1 MLAYRFALIARDG
14 IAFVARHRK
23 SNKQTPSRA
32 YDTESDV
39 EQKFVF
45 PLLTGVALLA
55 IPDEAVKTKKYLA
68 PTALDKAA
76 GKAGG
81 YYPDASVWYFGM
93 PMLVIEVK
101 DPGVQSEVGFREA
114 CLYARQLNAGYQT
127 GLNPCR
133 YVLATN
139 GHTLLAGYWDQA
151 QPAHTLQVGDLKAG
165 TSALA
170 TLARFCGASVLEA
183 LAQKSLKALKIQRGE
198 KPANSVGGIALL
210 NSKKP
215 LNSFAADLSPIL
227 RRYFSSTNE
236 ENVGDIA
243 LRAYVSS
250 NEITEYDRVL
260 EALLKDRVSV
270 RRDTIVKPLQVRKN
284 DEKDLTK
291 AIRDYQAESAV
302 GGQLQIIQGAVGS
315 GKSIFARRY
324 RQVLQPADLA
334 EANLWAFVDFNNSPA
349 SLKGAECWLCESLL
363 ASLEHEN
370 PNFDLYDESALKG
383 AFSNKIRQRR
393 SYYEQMRKISA
404 EEEIRARATDLVGWQ
419 SDPQLLVEGLGA
431 YLQGRK
437 DKTLVIVLDNVDKLE
452 LRNQLDAFQL
462 ALWLMAKTKAFVI
475 LQMRDETYER
485 YKNRPPLDTF
495 RSGIAFHIAP
505 PRFIDVVKRRLELGL
520 EYLNKH
526 AAERQEYVL
535 DNGVRVILPKGELGN
550 FLKALYGIIFGRRT
564 NVARVLEALA
574 GKDVRRAMEMFVS
587 IVTSGHLSTSAIT
600 SAARGQGEIPVNEYH
615 VIRILMRGD
624 YRFFSE
630 NSSFISNIFHY
641 DNAWV
646 RPDNFL
652 LSEILFH
659 LCMNRKHTG
668 EIGLEGYFSVA
679 RICDDIERMGY
690 DREDVFNG
698 VNYLLRRQLLGADNF
713 GSTQVERDQ
722 CVKVEGSGFI
732 HLRVLCERIE
742 YLYGALATTPISNA
756 KVVARIADFTKRESE
771 RNELSAGER
780 VLAIEAFVGFL
791 RSEMKR
797 LREKNPFFNIRQSGA
812 AYVINSMEMAVRRFY
827 RVQERPG
834 TIERNPLDLV

>member
-1 MLAYRFALIARDG
+1 VIAREG
-14 IAFVARHRK
+14 MALMTRHPK
-23 SNKQTPSRA
+23 SNKQMPKRL
-32 YDTESDV
+32 YETESDV

-45 PLLTGVALLA
+45 PLLTDVAQLGF
-55 IPDEAVKTKKYLA
+55 PTEAVKTKKYLA
-68 PTALDKAA
+68 PTVLDKAA
-76 GKAGG
+76 GKSGG

-93 PMLVIEVK
+93 PMLVMEVK
-101 DPGVQSEVGFREA
+101 DPEVKSEVGFREA
-114 CLYARQLNAGYQT
+114 CLYARHLNAGYQT

-151 QPAHTLQVGDLKAG
+151 QPAHTLQVDDLKTG
-165 TSALA
+165 VPALA
-170 TLARFCGASVLEA
+170 TLVGFCGAMVMEA
-183 LAQKSLKALKIQRGE
+183 LAQKTLAALKIRRGDR
-198 KPANSVGGIALL
+198 PASSVGGAALL

-227 RRYFSSTNE
+227 RRYFSSANE
-236 ENVGDIA
+236 ENVPDIA
-243 LRAYVSS
+243 QRAYVSS
-250 NEITEYDRVL
+250 TEITEYDRVL

-291 AIRDYQAESAV
+291 AIRDYNAERTA

-324 RQVLQPADLA
+324 RQVLQPPDLA

-349 SLKGAECWLCESLL
+349 SLKDAEQWLCECLL
-363 ASLEHEN
+363 ASLETEN
-370 PNFDLYDESALKG
+370 PNFDLYEESVLKG

-393 SYYEQMRKISA
+393 AYYEQMRKISEA
-404 EEEIRARATDLVGWQ
+404 EEVRARATDIAGWQ
-419 SDPQLLVEGLGA
+419 SDPQTLVGGVGA

-437 DKTLVIVLDNVDKLE
+437 DKNLVVVLDNVDKLE
-452 LRNQLDAFQL
+452 LQNQLDAFQL
-462 ALWLMAKTKAFVI
+462 ALWLMARTKAFVI

-505 PRFIDVVKRRLELGL
+505 PRFIDVIKRRLELGL
-520 EYLNKH
+520 EYLNEH
-526 AAERQEYVL
+526 VAERQEYVL
-535 DNGVRVILPKGELGN
+535 DNGVRVILPKGDLGN

-641 DNAWV
+641 DNKWV

-668 EIGLEGYFSVA
+668 EIGLEGYFSVS

-698 VNYLLRRQLLGADNF
+698 VNYLLRGQLIGADNYN
-713 GSTQVERDQ
+713 STHVERDQ
-722 CVKVEGSGFI
+722 CVKAEASGFM

-742 YLYGALATTPISNA
+742 YLYGVLATTPISDA
-756 KVVARIADFTKRESE
+756 QVVARIADFTRREND
-771 RNELSAGER
+771 RNELSARER
-780 VLAIEAFVGFL
+780 VLAIEAFLGFL
-791 RSEMKR
+791 QGEMKR
-797 LREKNPFFNIRQSGA
+797 LREKNPFFSVRQSGA
-812 AYVINSMEMAVRRFY
+812 AYVIRSMEMTVNRFY
-827 RVQERPG
+827 RVPERLG
-834 TIERNPLDLV
+834 AIERNPLDLI